1 MRRINRRVVSRMLNP
16 RVYLSLSSMLA
27 VVLNAAWAAGAP
39 PQQLLEIYRCTT
51 CHAESDAAAGP
62 AWIDIATHYRGDQR
76 ANKLVADKI
85 RLGAHGGG
93 PWHMPPHPEVSEA
106 DAATMA
112 RYILSTRNEPVD
124 TQPGERRP

>member
-16 RVYLSLSSMLA
+16 LVYLSLSSMLA

-76 ANKLVADKI
+76 AN
-85 RLGAHGGG
+85 
-93 PWHMPPHPEVSEA
+93 
-106 DAATMA
+106 MA